1 MDAGTAE
8 AHARPGDL
16 LGLDSVVLEGRDTRA
31 AVLLGHLDAEKAK
44 LGQLVVEIARDD
56 ASGEPLRV
64 VRHDL
69 GLDKGPQGQPEGL
82 VVLVEHGTTHDSHSP
97 DCSTV

>member
-69 GLDKGPQGQPEGL
+69 GLDKGRRVSRKASWSSL
-82 VVLVEHGTTHDSHSP
+82 NTVRRMTRTP
-97 DCSTV
+97 DCGTV